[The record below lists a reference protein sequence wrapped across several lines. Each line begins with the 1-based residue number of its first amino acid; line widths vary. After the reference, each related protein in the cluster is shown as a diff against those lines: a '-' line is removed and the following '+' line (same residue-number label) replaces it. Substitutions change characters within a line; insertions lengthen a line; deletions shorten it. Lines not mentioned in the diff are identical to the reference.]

1 MSSSGIF
8 SFKSSEKVKP
18 KRFSN
23 KSVLQRGMSGKNIL
37 ELSEENK
44 IVNKKKIVKTGSII
58 VKPNKNLSS
67 IRITKSEFKKKR

>member
-1 MSSSGIF
+1 
-8 SFKSSEKVKP
+8 
-18 KRFSN
+18 
-23 KSVLQRGMSGKNIL
+23 MSGKNIL